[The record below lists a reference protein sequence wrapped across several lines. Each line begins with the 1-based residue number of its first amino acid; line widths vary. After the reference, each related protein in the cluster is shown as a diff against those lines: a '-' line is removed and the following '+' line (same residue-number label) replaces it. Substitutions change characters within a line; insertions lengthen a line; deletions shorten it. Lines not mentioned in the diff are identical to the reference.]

1 MNADEKFL
9 NQLSE
14 TIEQLRSRIERHGAD
29 IGGHETRTRV
39 VLIDPLLRSLGWD
52 TEDPEMVVHEHRAG
66 SLKLDYALVDQGEV
80 IGIVE
85 AKVLGSKLNDAA
97 WGKYVAELP
106 RVPVVAFTNGD
117 EWRFFRKSNKWQP
130 ETVRVSSG
138 ESFRTGWEFNQKFGR
153 DAVQTQN
160 HEPTEVREHDRSPPE
175 TQEAVGT
182 VGVHDGQRAWHSL
195 TEVSPARGK
204 KNKRPTAIKF
214 ASGEEL
220 AVSSWEKVY
229 EQTGRYVDGRGLV
242 LDEDH
247 PVVLAE
253 RLPVRKCA
261 MNTSPVHPHG
271 RDFARRIKIREG
283 LWMEREVGSI
293 ERLWK
298 YSIRMLE
305 RFGIDASTV
314 KVAFD

>member
-14 TIEQLRSRIERHGAD
+14 TIEQLRSRIARHGAD

-52 TEDPEMVVHEHRAG
+52 TEDPETVVHEHRAG

-117 EWRFFRKSNKWQP
+117 DWRFFRKSNGWQP

-153 DAVQTQN
+153 VAVRRQHPAHTDSQDP
-160 HEPTEVREHDRSPPE
+160 EIPPTEPREVPIAVRVDE
-175 TQEAVGT
+175 
-182 VGVHDGQRAWHSL
+182 GQRAWHSL